1 MNLQQALEKT
11 VERIQ
16 STTKEDMKE
25 KLSKV
30 EKKAFVST
38 LNQLWEFNLSSSE
51 SDEFSVIEETILVS
65 HVCGKRYRATDSLK
79 VILKTIDNS
88 VTNTTSNSKKYLLAA

>member
-16 STTKEDMKE
+16 STKKEDMKK
-25 KLSKV
+25 KLLKV
-30 EKKAFVST
+30 EQKAFVST

-51 SDEFSVIEETILVS
+51 SDEFTMIEETIFVS
-65 HVCGKRYRATDSLK
+65 HVCRKRYRATDSLK
-79 VILKTIDNS
+79 VILKTMDNS
-88 VTNTTSNSKKYLLAA
+88 VTNTTLNSKKYLLAA

>member
-16 STTKEDMKE
+16 STTREDMKK

-38 LNQLWEFNLSSSE
+38 LNQLWEFNLSFTE

-65 HVCGKRYRATDSLK
+65 QICGKRYRTADSLK

-88 VTNTTSNSKKYLLAA
+88 VTNNTYNSKKYLLAA

>member
-16 STTKEDMKE
+16 STAKEDMKE
-25 KLSKV
+25 KLSRV

-38 LNQLWEFNLSSSE
+38 LNQLWKFNISSSE
-51 SDEFSVIEETILVS
+51 PDEFSVIEETILVS
-65 HVCGKRYRATDSLK
+65 HICAKRYRTTDSLK

-88 VTNTTSNSKKYLLAA
+88 VTNTTCNSKKYLLAA

>member
-16 STTKEDMKE
+16 STTKEDMQE

-65 HVCGKRYRATDSLK
+65 HVCGKRYRATNSLK

-88 VTNTTSNSKKYLLAA
+88 VTNTTRNSKKYLLAA

>member
-16 STTKEDMKE
+16 STAKEDMKE
-25 KLSKV
+25 KLSRV

-38 LNQLWEFNLSSSE
+38 LNQLWKFNISSSE
-51 SDEFSVIEETILVS
+51 SDEFSVIEETIMVS
-65 HVCGKRYRATDSLK
+65 HICANRYRTTDSLK
-79 VILKTIDNS
+79 VIMKTIDNS
-88 VTNTTSNSKKYLLAA
+88 VTNTTFNSKKYLLAA